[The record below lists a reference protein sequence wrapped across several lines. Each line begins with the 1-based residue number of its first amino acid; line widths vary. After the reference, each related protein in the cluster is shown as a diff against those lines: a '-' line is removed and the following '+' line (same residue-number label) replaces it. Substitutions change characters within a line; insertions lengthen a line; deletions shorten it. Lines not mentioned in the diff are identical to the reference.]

1 MFRIVTLVAIFLLTL
16 VPLTSAI
23 YSCIDDTD
31 FNNVPCEI
39 VTPVIDCVGNLTVL
53 NLNDSDT
60 YNLTLTSL
68 GGGVYNTTFTN
79 NSYPLSYSLT
89 LCDNSTATL
98 NVGSFDD
105 EYNDKYL
112 YLYLTL
118 FLIAGALYYFGITLP
133 DLTMKFFSGVVLILT
148 GITLITIGY
157 PTLTDTLLKD
167 GFSIVTLGLGFY
179 IVVTAGF
186 KWIKDGGL

>member
-1 MFRIVTLVAIFLLTL
+1 MSRIVLALFLIILI
-16 VPLTSAI
+16 PLTSAI
-23 YSCIDDTD
+23 YSCNDDTD
-31 FNNVPCEI
+31 FNNVPCE
-39 VTPVIDCVGNLTVL
+39 VLTPVIDCVGNLTVV

-68 GGGVYNTTFTN
+68 GGGIYNTTFNN

-105 EYNDKYL
+105 GYNNKYL

-118 FLIAGALYYFGITLP
+118 FLISGTLYYFGLTLP
-133 DLTMKFFSGVVLILT
+133 DITMKFFSGIILT
-148 GITLITIGY
+148 
-157 PTLTDTLLKD
+157 LT
-167 GFSIVTLGLGFY
+167 
-179 IVVTAGF
+179 
-186 KWIKDGGL
+186 

>member
-1 MFRIVTLVAIFLLTL
+1 MSRIVLALFLIILI
-16 VPLTSAI
+16 PLTSAI
-23 YSCIDDTD
+23 YSCNDDTD
-31 FNNVPCEI
+31 FNNIPCE
-39 VTPVIDCVGNLTVL
+39 VLTPVIDCVGNLTVI

-68 GGGVYNTTFTN
+68 GGGIYNTTFNN

-105 EYNDKYL
+105 SYNNKYL

-118 FLIAGALYYFGITLP
+118 FLISGTLYYFGLTLP
-133 DLTMKFFSGVVLILT
+133 DITMKFFAGIILTLT
-148 GITLITIGY
+148 GITLMTVGY

-167 GFSIVTLGLGFY
+167 GFSIVTLGVGLYMMISIGM
-179 IVVTAGF
+179 
-186 KWIKDGGL
+186 KWIKEGGL

>member
-1 MFRIVTLVAIFLLTL
+1 MSRIVLALFLIILI
-16 VPLTSAI
+16 PLTSAI
-23 YSCIDDTD
+23 YSCNDDTD
-31 FNNVPCEI
+31 FNNIPCE
-39 VTPVIDCVGNLTVL
+39 VLTPVIDCVGNLTVI

-68 GGGVYNTTFTN
+68 GGGIYNTTFNN

-105 EYNDKYL
+105 GYNNKYL

-118 FLIAGALYYFGITLP
+118 FLISGTLYYFGLTLP
-133 DLTMKFFSGVVLILT
+133 DITMKFFAGIILTLT
-148 GITLITIGY
+148 GITLMTVGY

-167 GFSIVTLGLGFY
+167 GFSIVTLGVGLYMMISIGM
-179 IVVTAGF
+179 
-186 KWIKDGGL
+186 KWIKEGGL